1 MGKEELIGRILAATP
16 EQIRAVERA
25 LSGDKAAPEVTDT
38 RLLTFSEAA
47 RRMNVSRQTIWRMVK
62 EGRLP
67 TVETRPDRYRV
78 PAAAL
83 TAFVTRAA

>member
-1 MGKEELIGRILAATP
+1 
-16 EQIRAVERA
+16 
-25 LSGDKAAPEVTDT
+25 
-38 RLLTFSEAA
+38 LTFTEAA
-47 RRMNVSRQTIWRMVK
+47 RWMHVSRQTIWRMVK

-67 TVETRPDRYRV
+67 TVETRLDRYRV